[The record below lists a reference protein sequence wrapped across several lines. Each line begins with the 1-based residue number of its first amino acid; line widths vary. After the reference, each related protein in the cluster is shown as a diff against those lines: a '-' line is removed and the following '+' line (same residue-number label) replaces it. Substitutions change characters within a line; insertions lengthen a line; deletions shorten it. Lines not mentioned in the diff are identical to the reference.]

1 MTEPQT
7 LTDRY
12 VAATLRSLPQRQR
25 ADIDAELRALIAD
38 GVEHGLESGETPEA
52 AERAVLT
59 GLGEP
64 RRLAAGYADRSL
76 ALIGPA
82 YYLDYLRLLT
92 ALVSTIAP
100 VWFIVLGITTFAS
113 GETALASFGAA
124 VWGAVEI
131 AMTVAFCTTVVF
143 AIVERSSSRRVVRT
157 AVWDPAALPD
167 VPDRRRYLWGLVA
180 GLIMTVVVA
189 SAAVLFQSLATT
201 DGHPPLQPAL
211 WDSGVL
217 YVALFFAIVYL
228 AIDVITYY
236 TGWSY
241 SNAWAA
247 VALNV
252 LFAVPAVWIT
262 ASGRLLN
269 PDYFA
274 AVGWPDGVRIVT
286 TIVVVVVILLAVLDV
301 LDAFTRAGRHS
312 RAASA
317 QVA

>member
-1 MTEPQT
+1 MTEPHT

-12 VAATLRSLPQRQR
+12 VAATLRSVPRRQR

-38 GVEHGLESGETPEA
+38 GVEDRLEAGATAQA
-52 AERAVLT
+52 AERDVLI

-76 ALIGPA
+76 SLIGPG
-82 YYLDYLRLLT
+82 YYLDYVRILT
-92 ALVSTIAP
+92 VLVSTISP
-100 VWFIVLGITTFAS
+100 VWFIVLGITTFAG
-113 GETALASFGAA
+113 GESVLVSFGAA
-124 VWGAVEI
+124 AWGAVEI
-131 AMTVAFCTTVVF
+131 AMTVAFVTTVVF
-143 AIVERSSSRRVVRT
+143 AIVERTSRRAVKT
-157 AVWDPAALPD
+157 AVWDPAVLPG

-180 GLIMTVVVA
+180 GVVMTVVVA
-189 SAAVLFQSLATT
+189 SAAVLFQTLATT

-236 TGWSY
+236 AGWSY

-247 VALNV
+247 VVLNL

-274 AVGWPDGVRIVT
+274 AIEWPEGAQVVT
-286 TIVVVVVILLAVLDV
+286 IIVVVLIIVLAVLDV
-301 LDAFTRAGRHS
+301 LDGFTRAAKSGKGR
-312 RAASA
+312 
-317 QVA
+317 

>member
-1 MTEPQT
+1 MTEPHT

-12 VAATLRSLPQRQR
+12 VAATLRSVPQGQR
-25 ADIDAELRALIAD
+25 ADIAAELRALIAD
-38 GVEHGLESGETPEA
+38 GVEDRLEAGENPAA
-52 AERAVLT
+52 AERSVLS

-76 ALIGPA
+76 SLIGPA
-82 YYLDYLRLLT
+82 YYLDYLRILT
-92 ALVSTIAP
+92 VLVSTISP

-113 GETALASFGAA
+113 GETALGSFGAA

-131 AMTVAFCTTVVF
+131 AVAVAFLTTVVF
-143 AIVERSSSRRVVRT
+143 AIVERTSSRRAAKN

-167 VPDRRRYLWGLVA
+167 VPDRRRYSWGLVA
-180 GLIMTVVVA
+180 GVVMTVVVA

-201 DGHPPLQPAL
+201 DGQPPLQPAL

-217 YVALFFAIVYL
+217 YVALFFAVVYL

-247 VALNV
+247 VVLNL

-269 PDYFA
+269 PGYFA
-274 AVGWPDGVRIVT
+274 AVGWTNGLGVVT
-286 TIVVVVVILLAVLDV
+286 TTVVVVIIVLAVLDV
-301 LDAFTRAGRHS
+301 LDGFTRAAKSGK
-312 RAASA
+312 
-317 QVA
+317 VG

>member
-1 MTEPQT
+1 MTEPHT

-38 GVEHGLESGETPEA
+38 GIEDRLEAGATAEA
-52 AERAVLT
+52 AERDVLI

-76 ALIGPA
+76 ALIGPG
-82 YYLDYLRLLT
+82 YYLDYVRILT
-92 ALVSTIAP
+92 VLVSTVSP
-100 VWFIVLGITTFAS
+100 VWFIVLGITTFAG
-113 GETALASFGAA
+113 GESALVSFGAA
-124 VWGAVEI
+124 AWGAVEI
-131 AMTVAFCTTVVF
+131 AMTVAFVTTVVF
-143 AIVERSSSRRVVRT
+143 AIVERTSSRR
-157 AVWDPAALPD
+157 AESSAAWDPAALPD

-180 GLIMTVVVA
+180 GVVMTVVVA
-189 SAAVLFQSLATT
+189 SAAVLFQTLATT

-211 WDSGVL
+211 WGSGVL

-228 AIDVITYY
+228 AIDVVTYY
-236 TGWSY
+236 VGWSY
-241 SNAWAA
+241 SNAWTA
-247 VALNV
+247 VVLNL

-274 AVGWPDGVRIVT
+274 AIEWPEGTQVVT
-286 TIVVVVVILLAVLDV
+286 IIVVVVIIALAVLDV
-301 LDAFTRAGRHS
+301 LDGFTRAAKSGKGR
-312 RAASA
+312 
-317 QVA
+317 